1 MEHLQPKLNS
11 EAFIC
16 PNCSVYA
23 KMNWSRLNYNDIK
36 NPIVIITLARC
47 SHCDSDSIWR
57 TSSPYTGPNTS
68 EMIYPKS
75 DVIVKAEADMPEDV
89 KADFEEAKQVYNAS
103 PKAAAALLRL
113 ALQKLL
119 VHLGQPG
126 KNINSEIGNLVAE
139 GKLNGGI
146 QKAADTVRLT
156 GNNSVHPGEMNEE
169 DVDFIASK
177 MFDLINFIIRKTI
190 TEPRELDELYNLT
203 PQKAREAIEKR
214 DTK

>member
-1 MEHLQPKLNS
+1 MEHLLPEFKKR
-11 EAFIC
+11 AFIC
-16 PNCSVYA
+16 PSCNVYA
-23 KMNWSRLNYNDIK
+23 NMDWIHLDQNEKK
-36 NPIVIITLARC
+36 NPTITIYLSRC
-47 SHCDSDSIWR
+47 FHCKCDSIWR
-57 TSSPYTGPNTS
+57 LTSPYNKASTS
-68 EMIYPKS
+68 EMIYPRT

-190 TEPRELDELYNLT
+190 TEPRELEELYNMT

>member
-1 MEHLQPKLNS
+1 MENFQPELKK

-16 PNCSVYA
+16 PLCNVYA
-23 KMNWSRLNYNDIK
+23 NMQWILSDKNEKNDPNIS
-36 NPIVIITLARC
+36 IYLARC
-47 SHCDSDSIWR
+47 FYCKSDSIWR
-57 TSSPYTGPNTS
+57 VTIPYAKAHTS
-68 EMIYPKS
+68 EMIYPKT

-89 KADFEEAKQVYNAS
+89 KSDFEEAKKVYNAS

-126 KNINSEIGNLVAE
+126 KNINSEIGKLVAE
-139 GKLNGGI
+139 GKLNGGV

-169 DVDFIASK
+169 DVDYIASK

-190 TEPRELDELYNLT
+190 TEPRELEELYRLT
-203 PQKAREAIEKR
+203 PQNAREAIEKR

>member
-1 MEHLQPKLNS
+1 MENLQPEFNS
-11 EAFIC
+11 GAFIC
-16 PNCSVYA
+16 PNCNAYA
-23 KMNWSRLNYNDIK
+23 NMNWIQIDYNQKKD
-36 NPIVIITLARC
+36 PGIIINLARC
-47 SHCDSDSIWR
+47 AHCKTDSIWR
-57 TSSPYTGPNTS
+57 STYPYGKPATT
-68 EMIYPKS
+68 EMIYPKK
-75 DVIVKAEADMPEDV
+75 DVMVNAEADMPEDV

-190 TEPRELDELYNLT
+190 TEPRELDELYNMT

>member
-1 MEHLQPKLNS
+1 
-11 EAFIC
+11 
-16 PNCSVYA
+16 
-23 KMNWSRLNYNDIK
+23 
-36 NPIVIITLARC
+36 
-47 SHCDSDSIWR
+47 
-57 TSSPYTGPNTS
+57 
-68 EMIYPKS
+68 MIYPKT

-89 KADFEEAKQVYNAS
+89 KSDFEEAKKVYNAS

-190 TEPRELDELYNLT
+190 TEPRELEELYNMT
-203 PQKAREAIEKR
+203 PLRAREAIEKR

>member
-1 MEHLQPKLNS
+1 MTNLQPEFKKG
-11 EAFIC
+11 AFIC
-16 PNCSVYA
+16 PNCNVYA
-23 KMNWSRLNYNDIK
+23 NMEWLYTNQNDK
-36 NPIVIITLARC
+36 NNPTITIYLARC
-47 SHCDSDSIWR
+47 FHCKYDSIWR
-57 TSSPYTGPNTS
+57 IASFSNQSITT
-68 EMIYPKS
+68 EMIYPRTEI
-75 DVIVKAEADMPEDV
+75 IVKAEADMPEDV

-169 DVDFIASK
+169 DIDFVASK
-177 MFDLINFIIRKTI
+177 MFDLINFIIKKTI
-190 TEPRELDELYNLT
+190 TEPRELEELYNMT
-203 PQKAREAIEKR
+203 PLKAREAIEKR

>member
-1 MEHLQPKLNS
+1 MENLQPEWRKR
-11 EAFIC
+11 AFIC
-16 PNCSVYA
+16 PICNVYA
-23 KMNWSRLNYNDIK
+23 NMEWIHLNQNERNNQNILI
-36 NPIVIITLARC
+36 NLARC
-47 SHCDSDSIWR
+47 FHCKSDSIWR
-57 TSSPYTGPNTS
+57 TKSHGDRAYTS
-68 EMIYPKS
+68 EMIYPRT
-75 DVIVKAEADMPEDV
+75 DVIVKAEPDMPEDV

-190 TEPRELDELYNLT
+190 TEPRELEELYNMT
-203 PQKAREAIEKR
+203 PLRAREAIEKR